1 MTERNKLICAARG
14 CDGCNVC
21 NDRADVA
28 AERERFETWA
38 RDEGLISESHGV
50 RFVNSMCDVARKAWD
65 ARAAISSDAPDGGK
79 DSELRGIER
88 AYQAAKDAGKEPG
101 WANHYANALQAIRA
115 LIQGMK

>member
-1 MTERNKLICAARG
+1 MTNT
-14 CDGCNVC
+14 

-28 AERERFETWA
+28 AERALFEREAANRGLDFTKSADAWNRPQYAFSHLEA
-38 RDEGLISESHGV
+38 RFQGWLIG
-50 RFVNSMCDVARKAWD
+50 
-65 ARAAISSDAPDGGK
+65 RAAISSAVPDGGK